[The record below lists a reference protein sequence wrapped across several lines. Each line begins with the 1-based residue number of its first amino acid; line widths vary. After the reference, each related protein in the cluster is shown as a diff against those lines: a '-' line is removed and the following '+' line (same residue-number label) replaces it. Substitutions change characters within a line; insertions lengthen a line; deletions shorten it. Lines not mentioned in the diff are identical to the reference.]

1 MNDELKKGALISDT
15 LFRAERTIAGTEPHP
30 LFMESLDP
38 DKLKEWNRLAGT
50 GFQDVEQ
57 QQEILLSLVSSDLS
71 KMDCFDQF
79 QMELAA
85 YSFIVLSPKQLVDH
99 AKLLF
104 GKEVK
109 QDSAIVKLRYER
121 DQGRFDQT
129 EISRKI
135 RRAMLDEVFGNLK
148 DFQKKKFAVRL
159 GMDPLKINQ
168 IFDSPFV
175 IPTHHLRAKSRTKMY
190 GGLAEELTKDELE
203 RRLRKERIRYHINEP
218 NPSDDQLKRI
228 AIIFSGGP
236 DYSTPFLN
244 DYWCDQFS
252 PAGFQDVEFLDFQKE
267 ELGKYRI
274 EWKKKR
280 NAAKSVSELIRINNE
295 FTMGLSDILLPNQT
309 SEYFPR
315 FVSKTG
321 LIAFLTRDNVAREYE
336 LTHDQRDKLIAAG
349 EKALKDYR
357 VKLLE
362 WIRKIHVQ
370 RVDEVFDAMNLN
382 CKDVTGYEPKE
393 LAKASSRC
401 PSSAVEK
408 RGKFTDKKTYVW
420 SYWWER
426 RKVRFSELK

>member
-1 MNDELKKGALISDT
+1 METRYIWLSFAFLLASVDLLAQESKREGLDSLVQRVHVASLTDSGTLIHHYLWFVEQYRVTARELSADDLEKLDHAIHHLNDELKKGALISDT

-168 IFDSPFV
+168 IFDLSL
-175 IPTHHLRAKSRTKMY
+175 I
-190 GGLAEELTKDELE
+190 
-203 RRLRKERIRYHINEP
+203 HI
-218 NPSDDQLKRI
+218 
-228 AIIFSGGP
+228 
-236 DYSTPFLN
+236 
-244 DYWCDQFS
+244 
-252 PAGFQDVEFLDFQKE
+252 
-267 ELGKYRI
+267 
-274 EWKKKR
+274 
-280 NAAKSVSELIRINNE
+280 
-295 FTMGLSDILLPNQT
+295 
-309 SEYFPR
+309 
-315 FVSKTG
+315 
-321 LIAFLTRDNVAREYE
+321 
-336 LTHDQRDKLIAAG
+336 
-349 EKALKDYR
+349 
-357 VKLLE
+357 
-362 WIRKIHVQ
+362 
-370 RVDEVFDAMNLN
+370 
-382 CKDVTGYEPKE
+382 
-393 LAKASSRC
+393 
-401 PSSAVEK
+401 
-408 RGKFTDKKTYVW
+408 
-420 SYWWER
+420 
-426 RKVRFSELK
+426 